1 MSEDGKNGKDWW
13 ATYRYQL
20 EEFVNLVKKRKGS
33 GVWVD
38 GEDSIR
44 QMEMIDV
51 AYLKA
56 GLPLRATSKAL
67 DVTGK

>member
-1 MSEDGKNGKDWW
+1 MNNG
-13 ATYRYQL
+13 
-20 EEFVNLVKKRKGS
+20 VKKRKGS

-44 QMEMIDV
+44 QVEMID
-51 AYLKA
+51 ARYFKA
-56 GLPLRATSKAL
+56 GLPLRPTSKAL